1 MNADVGCPASAFSF
15 PVPFGRSSGGCD
27 ADENR
32 GARATNVMPAGVG
45 YSSDECGL
53 AGPARELLGRLEIER
68 AAHDAAAFARERLAR
83 LNERRRSCG
92 MAVSRANGSARPT
105 WSRPPTKSGRP
116 PRERLGPP
124 YSTRDFLLYS
134 ARSSTAKRASLA
146 VSPRRNPSN
155 IESHIQS
162 QSCSSLKAFPKMDR
176 STARSR

>member
-1 MNADVGCPASAFSF
+1 MRTSGIPRPHFRFRCP
-15 PVPFGRSSGGCD
+15 SGGRA
-27 ADENR
+27 AD
-32 GARATNVMPAGVG
+32 VMPARVG
-45 YSSDECGL
+45 YSSEECGL

-116 PRERLGPP
+116 PPRERLGPP
-124 YSTRDFLLYS
+124 YSTRDFLPYS

-162 QSCSSLKAFPKMDR
+162 QSCSSLNALPKIDR
-176 STARSR
+176 STAWSR